1 MVGIVAFGAYVPRL
15 RLNRQ
20 AAYDAN
26 KWFAPGLRGLAK
38 GERSMANWDED
49 SITMAVEASRDC
61 LTSHKAEDVRNI
73 YFASTTHPFKDRQNA
88 GVIGTALNV
97 EQNLSAMDVGGSLK
111 AGTSALI
118 AGLNASRKGASS
130 LVAAAD
136 KRMARVASAGEL
148 NYGDGAAALLCGT
161 ENVIAKLVGH
171 HSVSMDFVDHF
182 RGDESRFRLR
192 LGRALDPRRGLLE
205 DRAAGDQ
212 GRPRRLQA
220 QGQRH
225 HPLHHAEPDAGG
237 AQADGQGLRHRRR
250 ARCATC
256 SAPISATPVRRMR
269 LVMLVDALETAKAGD
284 KIMVVAFGQGVDSL
298 VFEVTAENAKLAKR
312 KGLSGWMARRKEEKN
327 YMKFLA
333 FNEMLP
339 IDKGMRAEFDKKT
352 ALSVLWRK
360 RDMIYGLVGG
370 KCKVCGTVQFPRSQ
384 VCVNPNCHAIDSQE
398 PYAMAGSMHV
408 MSFTADSLTYSPD
421 PPAYYGMIT
430 FPEGGRFM
438 ADFTDSDK
446 EQVKVGAKMRMTF
459 RIRDNDTMRGGF
471 KRYFWKAAPF
481 ENEVSSRAQRGA
493 LSGPGKVA
501 RATPPG

>member
-1 MVGIVAFGAYVPRL
+1 MVGIVAYGAYVPRL

-20 AAYDAN
+20 AVYDAN
-26 KWFAPGLRGLAK
+26 KWFAAGLRGLAK

-49 SITMAVEASRDC
+49 AITMAVEASRDC
-61 LTSHKAEDVRNI
+61 LASHKAEDVRNI

-97 EQNLSAMDVGGSLK
+97 EQNLSATDIGGSLK

-118 AGLNASRKGASS
+118 AGLNASKEGAPT
-130 LVAAAD
+130 LVTAAD
-136 KRMARVASAGEL
+136 KRMARVASANEL

-182 RGDESRFRLR
+182 RGDESDFDYQWEERWIRDEGYSKIVPPAIKAGLAAAKLKGSDITHFIMPSPMPAVPKQMAKICGIGEGAVRDL
-192 LGRALDPRRGLLE
+192 LGATL
-205 DRAAGDQ
+205 GDT
-212 GRPRRLQA
+212 GSA
-220 QGQRH
+220 
-225 HPLHHAEPDAGG
+225 HA
-237 AQADGQGLRHRRR
+237 
-250 ARCATC
+250 
-256 SAPISATPVRRMR
+256 

-284 KIMVVAFGQGVDSL
+284 KVMVVAFGQGVDVL

-339 IDKGMRAEFDKKT
+339 IEKGMRAEFDKKT

-384 VCVNPNCHAIDSQE
+384 VCVNPNCHAMDSQD
-398 PYAMAGSMHV
+398 PYAMAGLECAV
-408 MSFTADSLTYSPD
+408 MSFTADSLVYSPD
-421 PPAYYGMIT
+421 PPGYYGMIT
-430 FPEGGRFM
+430 FSEGGRFM

-446 EQVKVGAKMRMTF
+446 DQVKVGAKMRMTF
-459 RIRDNDTMRGGF
+459 RMRDNDQMRGGF
-471 KRYFWKAAPF
+471 RRYFWKAAP
-481 ENEVSSRAQRGA
+481 V
-493 LSGPGKVA
+493 
-501 RATPPG
+501 

>member
-1 MVGIVAFGAYVPRL
+1 MVGIVAHGAYVPRL

-20 AAYDAN
+20 AVYEAN
-26 KWFAPGLRGLAK
+26 KWFAPGLRGLSK

-118 AGLNASRKGASS
+118 AGLNASRDGAPS

-136 KRMARVASAGEL
+136 KRMARVASANEL

-161 ENVIAKLVGH
+161 ENVIARLVGH

-182 RGDESRFRLR
+182 RGEDAEFDYGWEERWIRDEGYAKIVPPAIKAALAACKLTGGDITHFIMPSLMPAVPKLMAKMAGIGEGTVRDLMGAS
-192 LGRALDPRRGLLE
+192 LGDTG
-205 DRAAGDQ
+205 AA
-212 GRPRRLQA
+212 
-220 QGQRH
+220 
-225 HPLHHAEPDAGG
+225 HA
-237 AQADGQGLRHRRR
+237 
-250 ARCATC
+250 
-256 SAPISATPVRRMR
+256 
-269 LVMLVDALETAKAGD
+269 LVMLVDALESAKAGD
-284 KIMVVAFGQGVDSL
+284 RIMVVAFGQGVDTL
-298 VFEVTAENAKLAKR
+298 VFEVTAEKDKLPAR

-333 FNEMLP
+333 FNDMLP

-370 KCKVCGTVQFPRSQ
+370 KCRVCGTVQFPRSQ
-384 VCVNPNCHAIDSQE
+384 VCVNPNCHAMDSQD
-398 PYAMAGSMHV
+398 PYAMAGLECSV

-446 EQVKVGAKMRMTF
+446 DQVKVGAKMRMTF
-459 RIRDNDTMRGGF
+459 RIRDNDQMRGGF
-471 KRYFWKAAPF
+471 KRYFWKA
-481 ENEVSSRAQRGA
+481 
-493 LSGPGKVA
+493 
-501 RATPPG
+501 TPV

>member
-1 MVGIVAFGAYVPRL
+1 MVGIVAYGAYVPRL

-20 AAYDAN
+20 AVYDAN
-26 KWFAPGLRGLAK
+26 KWFAAGLRGLAK

-49 SITMAVEASRDC
+49 AITMAVEASRDC
-61 LTSHKAEDVRNI
+61 LASHKAEDVRNI

-97 EQNLSAMDVGGSLK
+97 EQNLSATDIGGSLK

-118 AGLNASRKGASS
+118 AGLNASKEGAPT
-130 LVAAAD
+130 LVTAAD
-136 KRMARVASAGEL
+136 KRMARVASANEL

-182 RGDESRFRLR
+182 RGDESDFDYQWEERWIRDEGYSKIVPPAIKAGLAAAKLKGGDITHFIMPSPMPAVPKQMAKICGIGEGAVRDL
-192 LGRALDPRRGLLE
+192 LGATL
-205 DRAAGDQ
+205 GDT
-212 GRPRRLQA
+212 GSA
-220 QGQRH
+220 
-225 HPLHHAEPDAGG
+225 HA
-237 AQADGQGLRHRRR
+237 
-250 ARCATC
+250 
-256 SAPISATPVRRMR
+256 

-284 KIMVVAFGQGVDSL
+284 KVMVVAFGQGVDVL

-339 IDKGMRAEFDKKT
+339 IEKGMRAEFDKKT

-384 VCVNPNCHAIDSQE
+384 VCVNPNCHAMDSQD
-398 PYAMAGSMHV
+398 PYAMAGLECAV
-408 MSFTADSLTYSPD
+408 MSFTADSLVYSPD
-421 PPAYYGMIT
+421 PPGYYGMIT
-430 FPEGGRFM
+430 FSEGGRFM

-446 EQVKVGAKMRMTF
+446 DQVKVGAKMRMTF
-459 RIRDNDTMRGGF
+459 RMRDNDQMRGGF
-471 KRYFWKAAPF
+471 RRYFWKAAP
-481 ENEVSSRAQRGA
+481 V
-493 LSGPGKVA
+493 
-501 RATPPG
+501 

>member
-15 RLNRQ
+15 RHNRQ

-73 YFASTTHPFKDRQNA
+73 YFASTTDPFKDRQNA

-97 EQNLSAMDVGGSLK
+97 EQNLSATDIGGSLK

-118 AGLNASRKGASS
+118 AGLNASRGGAPS

-136 KRMARVASAGEL
+136 KRMARVASANEL

-161 ENVIAKLVGH
+161 ENVIARLVGH

-182 RGDESRFRLR
+182 RGDEAEFDYGWEERWIRDEGYSKIVPPAIKAALAACKLKGSDITHFIMPSLMPAVPKQMAKMSGIGEGAVRDL
-192 LGRALDPRRGLLE
+192 LGATLGDTG
-205 DRAAGDQ
+205 AA
-212 GRPRRLQA
+212 
-220 QGQRH
+220 
-225 HPLHHAEPDAGG
+225 HA
-237 AQADGQGLRHRRR
+237 
-250 ARCATC
+250 
-256 SAPISATPVRRMR
+256 
-269 LVMLVDALETAKAGD
+269 LVMLVDALEGAKAGD
-284 KIMVVAFGQGVDSL
+284 RIMVVAFGQGVDTL
-298 VFEVTAENAKLAKR
+298 VFEVTAEKDKLAKR

-333 FNEMLP
+333 FNDMLP

-370 KCKVCGTVQFPRSQ
+370 KCRVCGTVQFPRSQ
-384 VCVNPNCHAIDSQE
+384 VCVNPNCHAIESQD
-398 PYAMAGSMHV
+398 PYAMAGLECAV

-471 KRYFWKAAPF
+471 KRYFWKAAP
-481 ENEVSSRAQRGA
+481 V
-493 LSGPGKVA
+493 
-501 RATPPG
+501 

>member
-15 RLNRQ
+15 RLSRQ
-20 AAYDAN
+20 AVYDAN
-26 KWFAPGLRGLAK
+26 KWFAAGLRGLAK

-97 EQNLSAMDVGGSLK
+97 EQNLSATDIGGSLK

-118 AGLNASRKGASS
+118 AGLNASKDGAPT

-136 KRMARVASAGEL
+136 KRMTRVASANEL
-148 NYGDGAAALLCGT
+148 NYGDAAAALLCGT

-182 RGDESRFRLR
+182 RGDESDFDYGWEERWIRDEGYSKIVPPAIKAGLAACKLKGTDITHFIMPSLMPAVPKQMAKMVGIAEGAVRDL
-192 LGRALDPRRGLLE
+192 LGATLGDTG
-205 DRAAGDQ
+205 AA
-212 GRPRRLQA
+212 
-220 QGQRH
+220 
-225 HPLHHAEPDAGG
+225 HA
-237 AQADGQGLRHRRR
+237 
-250 ARCATC
+250 
-256 SAPISATPVRRMR
+256 
-269 LVMLVDALETAKAGD
+269 LVMLVDALEVAKAGD
-284 KIMVVAFGQGVDSL
+284 KIMVVAFGQGVDIL
-298 VFEVTAENAKLAKR
+298 VFEVTAEKDKLAKR
-312 KGLSGWMARRKEEKN
+312 KGLSGWMTRRKEEKN

-333 FNEMLP
+333 FNELLP
-339 IDKGMRAEFDKKT
+339 IEKGMRAEFDKKT

-398 PYAMAGSMHV
+398 PYAMAGLECSV
-408 MSFTADSLTYSPD
+408 MSFTADSLVYSPD
-421 PPAYYGMIT
+421 PPGYYGMIT

-438 ADFTDSDK
+438 ADFTDCDK
-446 EQVKVGAKMRMTF
+446 EQVKVGTKMRMTF
-459 RIRDNDTMRGGF
+459 RMRDNDTMRGGF
-471 KRYFWKAAPF
+471 KRYFWKAAP
-481 ENEVSSRAQRGA
+481 V
-493 LSGPGKVA
+493 
-501 RATPPG
+501 

>member
-38 GERSMANWDED
+38 GERAMANWDED

-97 EQNLSAMDVGGSLK
+97 EQNLSTMDVGGSLK

-118 AGLNASRKGASS
+118 AGLNASKDGAPS

-136 KRMARVASAGEL
+136 KRMSRVASANEL

-182 RGDESRFRLR
+182 RGEDAEFDYGWEERWIRDEGYSKIVPPAIKAALAAAKLKGSDITHFIMPSPMPAVPKQMAKMVGIGEAAVRDL
-192 LGRALDPRRGLLE
+192 LGANLGDTG
-205 DRAAGDQ
+205 AA
-212 GRPRRLQA
+212 
-220 QGQRH
+220 
-225 HPLHHAEPDAGG
+225 HA
-237 AQADGQGLRHRRR
+237 
-250 ARCATC
+250 
-256 SAPISATPVRRMR
+256 

-284 KIMVVAFGQGVDSL
+284 RIMVVAFGQGVDTL
-298 VFEVTAENAKLAKR
+298 VFEVTAEKDKLPKR

-333 FNEMLP
+333 FNDMLP

-370 KCKVCGTVQFPRSQ
+370 KCRVCGTVQFPRSQ
-384 VCVNPNCHAIDSQE
+384 VCVNPNCHAIDSQD
-398 PYAMAGSMHV
+398 PYAMAGLECSV

-459 RIRDNDTMRGGF
+459 RIRDNDQMRGGF
-471 KRYFWKAAPF
+471 KRYFWKA
-481 ENEVSSRAQRGA
+481 
-493 LSGPGKVA
+493 
-501 RATPPG
+501 TPV

>member
-1 MVGIVAFGAYVPRL
+1 MVGIVAYGAYVPRL

-20 AAYDAN
+20 AVYDAN
-26 KWFAPGLRGLAK
+26 KWFAAGLRGLAK

-97 EQNLSAMDVGGSLK
+97 EQNLSATDIGGSLK

-118 AGLNASRKGASS
+118 AGLNASKDGAPS

-136 KRMARVASAGEL
+136 KRMARVASANEL

-182 RGDESRFRLR
+182 RGEDAEFDYGWEERWIRDEGYSKIVPPAIKAALVACKLTGGDITHFIMPSLMPAVPKLMAKMAGIGESTVRDLMGAS
-192 LGRALDPRRGLLE
+192 LGDTG
-205 DRAAGDQ
+205 AA
-212 GRPRRLQA
+212 
-220 QGQRH
+220 
-225 HPLHHAEPDAGG
+225 HA
-237 AQADGQGLRHRRR
+237 
-250 ARCATC
+250 
-256 SAPISATPVRRMR
+256 
-269 LVMLVDALETAKAGD
+269 LVMLVDALESAKAGD
-284 KIMVVAFGQGVDSL
+284 KIMVVAFGQGVDTL
-298 VFEVTAENAKLAKR
+298 VFEVTAENDKLPKR

-333 FNEMLP
+333 FNDMLP

-370 KCKVCGTVQFPRSQ
+370 KCRVCGTVQFPRSQ
-384 VCVNPNCHAIDSQE
+384 VCVNPNCHAMDSQD
-398 PYAMAGSMHV
+398 PYGMAGLECSV

-446 EQVKVGAKMRMTF
+446 DQVKVGAKMRMTF
-459 RIRDNDTMRGGF
+459 RIRDNDQMRGGF
-471 KRYFWKAAPF
+471 KRYFWKA
-481 ENEVSSRAQRGA
+481 
-493 LSGPGKVA
+493 
-501 RATPPG
+501 TPV

>member
-97 EQNLSAMDVGGSLK
+97 EQNLSTMDVGGSLK

-118 AGLNASRKGASS
+118 AGLNASRDGAPS

-136 KRMARVASAGEL
+136 KRMARVASANEL
-148 NYGDGAAALLCGT
+148 NYGDAAAALLCGT

-171 HSVSMDFVDHF
+171 HSVAMDFVDHF
-182 RGDESRFRLR
+182 RGDEAEFDYGWEERWIRDEGYSKIVPPAIKAALAACKLKGSDITHFIMPSLMPAVPKLMAKMAGIGEGAVRDL
-192 LGRALDPRRGLLE
+192 LGASLGDTG
-205 DRAAGDQ
+205 AA
-212 GRPRRLQA
+212 
-220 QGQRH
+220 
-225 HPLHHAEPDAGG
+225 HA
-237 AQADGQGLRHRRR
+237 
-250 ARCATC
+250 
-256 SAPISATPVRRMR
+256 
-269 LVMLVDALETAKAGD
+269 LVMLVDSLETAKVGD
-284 KIMVVAFGQGVDSL
+284 KIMVVAFGQGVDTL
-298 VFEVTAENAKLAKR
+298 VFEVTAEKDKLAKR

-333 FNEMLP
+333 FNDMLP

-384 VCVNPNCHAIDSQE
+384 VCVNPNCHAIDSQD
-398 PYAMAGSMHV
+398 PYAMAGLECSV
-408 MSFTADSLTYSPD
+408 MSFTADSLVYSPD
-421 PPAYYGMIT
+421 PPGYYGMIT

-446 EQVKVGAKMRMTF
+446 DQVRVGAKMRMTF
-459 RIRDNDTMRGGF
+459 RIRDNDQMRGGF
-471 KRYFWKAAPF
+471 KRYFWKAAP
-481 ENEVSSRAQRGA
+481 V
-493 LSGPGKVA
+493 
-501 RATPPG
+501 

>member
-61 LTSHKAEDVRNI
+61 LTSPKAEDVRNI

-97 EQNLSAMDVGGSLK
+97 EQNLSATDIGGSLK

-118 AGLNASRKGASS
+118 AGLNASKEGAPT

-136 KRMARVASAGEL
+136 RRMTRVASANEL
-148 NYGDGAAALLCGT
+148 NYGDAAAALLCGT
-161 ENVIAKLVGH
+161 ENVIARLVGH

-182 RGDESRFRLR
+182 RGDESDFDYGWEERWIRDEGYSKIVPPAIKAGLAACKLEGSDITHFVMPSLMPAVPKQMAKMVGIAEGAVRDL
-192 LGRALDPRRGLLE
+192 LGATLGDSG
-205 DRAAGDQ
+205 AA
-212 GRPRRLQA
+212 
-220 QGQRH
+220 
-225 HPLHHAEPDAGG
+225 HA
-237 AQADGQGLRHRRR
+237 
-250 ARCATC
+250 
-256 SAPISATPVRRMR
+256 
-269 LVMLVDALETAKAGD
+269 LVMLVDVLETAKAGD
-284 KIMVVAFGQGVDSL
+284 KIMVVAFGQGVDIL
-298 VFEVTAENAKLAKR
+298 VFEVTAEKDKLPAR

-333 FNEMLP
+333 FNDMLP

-384 VCVNPNCHAIDSQE
+384 VCVNPNCHAIDSQD
-398 PYAMAGSMHV
+398 PYAMAGLECSV
-408 MSFTADSLTYSPD
+408 MSFTADSLVYSPD
-421 PPAYYGMIT
+421 PPGYYGMIT

-438 ADFTDSDK
+438 ADFTDCDK
-446 EQVKVGAKMRMTF
+446 EQVKVGTKMRMTF
-459 RIRDNDTMRGGF
+459 RMRDNDTMRGGF
-471 KRYFWKAAPF
+471 KRYFWKAAP
-481 ENEVSSRAQRGA
+481 V
-493 LSGPGKVA
+493 
-501 RATPPG
+501 

>member
-1 MVGIVAFGAYVPRL
+1 MVGIVAYGAYVPRL

-20 AAYDAN
+20 AVYEAN
-26 KWFAPGLRGLAK
+26 KWFAPGLRGLSK

-118 AGLNASRKGASS
+118 AGLNASRDGAPS

-136 KRMARVASAGEL
+136 KRMARVASANEL

-161 ENVIAKLVGH
+161 ENVIARLVGH

-182 RGDESRFRLR
+182 RGEDAEFDYGWEERWIRDEGYAKIVPPAIKAALAACKLTGGDITHFIMPSLMPAVPKLMAKMAGIGESTVRDLMGAS
-192 LGRALDPRRGLLE
+192 LGDTG
-205 DRAAGDQ
+205 AA
-212 GRPRRLQA
+212 
-220 QGQRH
+220 
-225 HPLHHAEPDAGG
+225 HA
-237 AQADGQGLRHRRR
+237 
-250 ARCATC
+250 
-256 SAPISATPVRRMR
+256 
-269 LVMLVDALETAKAGD
+269 LVMLVDALESAKAGD
-284 KIMVVAFGQGVDSL
+284 RIMVVAFGQGVDTL
-298 VFEVTAENAKLAKR
+298 VFEVTAEKDKLPAR

-333 FNEMLP
+333 FNDMLP

-370 KCKVCGTVQFPRSQ
+370 KCRVCGTVQFPRSQ
-384 VCVNPNCHAIDSQE
+384 VCVNPNCHAMDSQD
-398 PYAMAGSMHV
+398 PYAMAGLECSV

-446 EQVKVGAKMRMTF
+446 DQVKVGAKMRMTF
-459 RIRDNDTMRGGF
+459 RIRDNDQMRGGF
-471 KRYFWKAAPF
+471 KRYFWKA
-481 ENEVSSRAQRGA
+481 
-493 LSGPGKVA
+493 
-501 RATPPG
+501 TPV

>member
-20 AAYDAN
+20 AVYDAN
-26 KWFAPGLRGLAK
+26 KWFAAGLRGLAK

-97 EQNLSAMDVGGSLK
+97 EQNLSATDIGGSLK

-118 AGLNASRKGASS
+118 AGLNASKDGAPT

-136 KRMARVASAGEL
+136 KRMTRVASANEL
-148 NYGDGAAALLCGT
+148 NYGDAAAALLCGT

-182 RGDESRFRLR
+182 RGDESDFDYGWEERWIRDEGYSKIVPPAIKAGLAACKLKGTDITHFIMPSLMPAVPKQMAKMVGIAEGAVRDL
-192 LGRALDPRRGLLE
+192 LGATLGDTG
-205 DRAAGDQ
+205 AA
-212 GRPRRLQA
+212 
-220 QGQRH
+220 
-225 HPLHHAEPDAGG
+225 HA
-237 AQADGQGLRHRRR
+237 
-250 ARCATC
+250 
-256 SAPISATPVRRMR
+256 
-269 LVMLVDALETAKAGD
+269 LVMLVDALEVAKAGD
-284 KIMVVAFGQGVDSL
+284 KIMVVAFGQGVDIL
-298 VFEVTAENAKLAKR
+298 VFEVTAEKDKLAKR
-312 KGLSGWMARRKEEKN
+312 KGLSGWMTRRKEEKN

-333 FNEMLP
+333 FNELLP
-339 IDKGMRAEFDKKT
+339 IEKGMRAEFDKKT

-398 PYAMAGSMHV
+398 PYAMAGLECSV
-408 MSFTADSLTYSPD
+408 MSFTADSLVYSPD
-421 PPAYYGMIT
+421 PPGYYGMIT

-438 ADFTDSDK
+438 ADFTDCDK
-446 EQVKVGAKMRMTF
+446 EQVKVGTKMRMTF
-459 RIRDNDTMRGGF
+459 RMRDNDTMRGGF
-471 KRYFWKAAPF
+471 KRYFWKAAP
-481 ENEVSSRAQRGA
+481 V
-493 LSGPGKVA
+493 
-501 RATPPG
+501 

>member
-1 MVGIVAFGAYVPRL
+1 M
-15 RLNRQ
+15 
-20 AAYDAN
+20 
-26 KWFAPGLRGLAK
+26 
-38 GERSMANWDED
+38 
-49 SITMAVEASRDC
+49 
-61 LTSHKAEDVRNI
+61 
-73 YFASTTHPFKDRQNA
+73 
-88 GVIGTALNV
+88 TALSI
-97 EQNLSAMDVGGSLK
+97 EQNLSASDIGGSLK
-111 AGTSALI
+111 AGTQALV
-118 AGLNASRKGASS
+118 AGLNAVKNGGAS

-136 KRMARVASAGEL
+136 KRLARVASSNEL

-182 RGDESRFRLR
+182 RGDETDFDYGWEERWIRDEGYSKIVPPAIKAALAACKLKGSDITQFIMPSLMPAVPKQMAKACGIGDGAVRDMMAAT
-192 LGRALDPRRGLLE
+192 LGDTG
-205 DRAAGDQ
+205 AA
-212 GRPRRLQA
+212 
-220 QGQRH
+220 
-225 HPLHHAEPDAGG
+225 HA
-237 AQADGQGLRHRRR
+237 
-250 ARCATC
+250 
-256 SAPISATPVRRMR
+256 
-269 LVMLVDALETAKAGD
+269 LVMLVEALETAKEGD
-284 KIMVVAFGQGVDSL
+284 KIMVVAFGQGADIL
-298 VFEVTAENAKLAKR
+298 VFEVTAENAKLPKR
-312 KGLSGWMARRKEEKN
+312 MGVSGWMKRRKEEKN

-398 PYAMAGSMHV
+398 PYRMAGLEANV

-471 KRYFWKAAPF
+471 KRYFWKAAP
-481 ENEVSSRAQRGA
+481 V
-493 LSGPGKVA
+493 
-501 RATPPG
+501 

>member
-1 MVGIVAFGAYVPRL
+1 MVGIVAYGAYVPRL

-20 AAYDAN
+20 AVYDAN

-97 EQNLSAMDVGGSLK
+97 EQNLSATDVGGSLK

-118 AGLNASRKGASS
+118 AGLNASKEGAPT

-136 KRMARVASAGEL
+136 KRMARVASSAEL
-148 NYGDGAAALLCGT
+148 NYGDGAAAMLCGT
-161 ENVIAKLVGH
+161 ENVIAKLVGY
-171 HSVSMDFVDHF
+171 HSVSMDFVDDF
-182 RGDESRFRLR
+182 RGDESDFDYGWEERWIRDE
-192 LGRALDPRRGLLE
+192 GYSKIVPPAIK
-205 DRAAGDQ
+205 AAF
-212 GRPRRLQA
+212 
-220 QGQRH
+220 
-225 HPLHHAEPDAGG
+225 
-237 AQADGQGLRHRRR
+237 
-250 ARCATC
+250 ATC
-256 SAPISATPVRRMR
+256 KLKGSDITHFIMPSPMPAVPKQMAKMVGIGEGAVRDLLGANLGDTGAAHA

-284 KIMVVAFGQGVDSL
+284 KIMVVAFGQGVDIL
-298 VFEVTAENAKLAKR
+298 VFEVTAEKDKLPAR

-360 RDMIYGLVGG
+360 RDMLYGLVGG

-384 VCVNPNCHAIDSQE
+384 VCVNPNCHAIDSQD
-398 PYAMAGSMHV
+398 PYAMAGLECSV
-408 MSFTADSLTYSPD
+408 MSFTADSLVYSPD
-421 PPAYYGMIT
+421 PPGYYGMIT

-438 ADFTDSDK
+438 ADFTDCEKD
-446 EQVKVGAKMRMTF
+446 QVNVGTKMRMTF
-459 RIRDNDTMRGGF
+459 RMRDNDTMRGGF
-471 KRYFWKAAPF
+471 KRYFWKAAP
-481 ENEVSSRAQRGA
+481 V
-493 LSGPGKVA
+493 
-501 RATPPG
+501 

>member
-15 RLNRQ
+15 RLSRQ
-20 AAYDAN
+20 AVYDAN
-26 KWFAPGLRGLAK
+26 KWFAGGLRGLAK

-49 SITMAVEASRDC
+49 SVTMAVEASRDC
-61 LTSHKAEDVRNI
+61 LTSHEAADVRNI

-88 GVIGTALNV
+88 GIIGTALNV
-97 EQNLSAMDVGGSLK
+97 EQNLSATDIGGSLK

-118 AGLNASRKGASS
+118 AGLNASKGGAPS

-136 KRMARVASAGEL
+136 KRMTKVASANEL

-182 RGDESRFRLR
+182 RGDESDFDYGWEERWIRDEGYSKIVPPAIKAGLAACNLKGSDITHFIMPSLMPAVPKQMAKMVGIAEGAVRDL
-192 LGRALDPRRGLLE
+192 LGATLGDTG
-205 DRAAGDQ
+205 AA
-212 GRPRRLQA
+212 
-220 QGQRH
+220 
-225 HPLHHAEPDAGG
+225 HA
-237 AQADGQGLRHRRR
+237 
-250 ARCATC
+250 
-256 SAPISATPVRRMR
+256 

-284 KIMVVAFGQGVDSL
+284 KIMVVAFGQGVDIL
-298 VFEVTAENAKLAKR
+298 VFEVTAEKDKLPAR

-339 IDKGMRAEFDKKT
+339 IEKGMRAEFDKKT

-384 VCVNPNCHAIDSQE
+384 VCVNPNCHAVDSQD
-398 PYAMAGSMHV
+398 PYAMAGLECSV
-408 MSFTADSLTYSPD
+408 MSFTADSLVYSPD
-421 PPAYYGMIT
+421 PPGYYGMIT

-446 EQVKVGAKMRMTF
+446 EQVKVGTKMRMTF

-471 KRYFWKAAPF
+471 KRYFWKAAP
-481 ENEVSSRAQRGA
+481 V
-493 LSGPGKVA
+493 
-501 RATPPG
+501 

>member
-49 SITMAVEASRDC
+49 AITMAVEASRDC
-61 LTSHKAEDVRNI
+61 LSSHKAEDVRNI

-97 EQNLSAMDVGGSLK
+97 EQNLSATDIGGSLK

-118 AGLNASRKGASS
+118 AGLNASKDGAPS

-136 KRMARVASAGEL
+136 KRMARVASANEL

-182 RGDESRFRLR
+182 RGEESEFDYGWEERWIRDEGYSKIVPPAIKAGLAACKLKGADITHFIMPSLMPAVPKLMAKMAGIGEGAVRDL
-192 LGRALDPRRGLLE
+192 LGASLGDTG
-205 DRAAGDQ
+205 AA
-212 GRPRRLQA
+212 
-220 QGQRH
+220 
-225 HPLHHAEPDAGG
+225 HA
-237 AQADGQGLRHRRR
+237 
-250 ARCATC
+250 
-256 SAPISATPVRRMR
+256 
-269 LVMLVDALETAKAGD
+269 LVMLIDALESAKAGD
-284 KIMVVAFGQGVDSL
+284 KIMVVAFGQGVDIL

-333 FNEMLP
+333 FNDMLP

-384 VCVNPNCHAIDSQE
+384 VCVNPNCHAIDSQD
-398 PYAMAGSMHV
+398 PYAMAGLECAV
-408 MSFTADSLTYSPD
+408 MSFTADSLVYSPD
-421 PPAYYGMIT
+421 PPGYYGMIT

-446 EQVKVGAKMRMTF
+446 DQVKVGAKMRMTF

-471 KRYFWKAAPF
+471 KRYFWKAAP
-481 ENEVSSRAQRGA
+481 V
-493 LSGPGKVA
+493 
-501 RATPPG
+501 

>member
-38 GERSMANWDED
+38 GERAMANWDED
-49 SITMAVEASRDC
+49 AITMAVEASRDC
-61 LTSHKAEDVRNI
+61 LTSHQAEDVRNI

-97 EQNLSAMDVGGSLK
+97 EQNLSATDIGGSLK

-118 AGLNASRKGASS
+118 AGLNASKDGAPS

-136 KRMARVASAGEL
+136 KRMARVASANEL

-182 RGDESRFRLR
+182 RGEESEFDYGWEERWIRDEGYSKIVPPAIKAGLAACKLKGSDITHFIMPSLMPAVPKQMAKMVGIGEGAVRDL
-192 LGRALDPRRGLLE
+192 LGASLGDTG
-205 DRAAGDQ
+205 AA
-212 GRPRRLQA
+212 
-220 QGQRH
+220 
-225 HPLHHAEPDAGG
+225 HA
-237 AQADGQGLRHRRR
+237 
-250 ARCATC
+250 
-256 SAPISATPVRRMR
+256 
-269 LVMLVDALETAKAGD
+269 LVMLVDALEIAKAGD
-284 KIMVVAFGQGVDSL
+284 KIMVVAFGQGVDIL
-298 VFEVTAENAKLAKR
+298 VFEVTAEKDKLPKR

-333 FNEMLP
+333 FNELLP

-398 PYAMAGSMHV
+398 PYAMAGLECSV
-408 MSFTADSLTYSPD
+408 MSFTADSLVYSPD
-421 PPAYYGMIT
+421 PPGYYGMIT

-438 ADFTDSDK
+438 ADFTDCDK
-446 EQVKVGAKMRMTF
+446 EQVKVGTKMRMTF

-471 KRYFWKAAPF
+471 KRYFWKAAP
-481 ENEVSSRAQRGA
+481 V
-493 LSGPGKVA
+493 
-501 RATPPG
+501 

>member
-20 AAYDAN
+20 AVYDAN
-26 KWFAPGLRGLAK
+26 KWFAAGLRGLAK
-38 GERSMANWDED
+38 GERSMGNWDED

-61 LTSHKAEDVRNI
+61 LTGHKAEDVRNI

-97 EQNLSAMDVGGSLK
+97 EQNLSATDIGGSLK

-118 AGLNASRKGASS
+118 AGLNASKEGAPT

-136 KRMARVASAGEL
+136 KRMTRVASSNEL
-148 NYGDGAAALLCGT
+148 NYGDAAAALLCGT

-182 RGDESRFRLR
+182 RGDESDFDYGWEERWIRDE
-192 LGRALDPRRGLLE
+192 GYSKIVPPAIKAGL
-205 DRAAGDQ
+205 
-212 GRPRRLQA
+212 
-220 QGQRH
+220 
-225 HPLHHAEPDAGG
+225 
-237 AQADGQGLRHRRR
+237 
-250 ARCATC
+250 ATC
-256 SAPISATPVRRMR
+256 KLTGSDITHFIMPSLMPAVPKLMAKMAGIGEGAVRDLLGATLGDTGAAHA
-269 LVMLVDALETAKAGD
+269 LVMLVDALEIAKAGD
-284 KIMVVAFGQGVDSL
+284 KIMVVAFGQGVDIL
-298 VFEVTAENAKLAKR
+298 VFEVTAEKDKLPKR

-384 VCVNPNCHAIDSQE
+384 VCVNPNCHAIDSQD
-398 PYAMAGSMHV
+398 PYAMAGLECAV
-408 MSFTADSLTYSPD
+408 MSFTADSLVYSPD
-421 PPAYYGMIT
+421 PPGYYGMIT

-446 EQVKVGAKMRMTF
+446 DQVKVGAKMRMTF
-459 RIRDNDTMRGGF
+459 RIRDNDIMRGGF
-471 KRYFWKAAPF
+471 KRYFWKAAPI
-481 ENEVSSRAQRGA
+481 
-493 LSGPGKVA
+493 
-501 RATPPG
+501 